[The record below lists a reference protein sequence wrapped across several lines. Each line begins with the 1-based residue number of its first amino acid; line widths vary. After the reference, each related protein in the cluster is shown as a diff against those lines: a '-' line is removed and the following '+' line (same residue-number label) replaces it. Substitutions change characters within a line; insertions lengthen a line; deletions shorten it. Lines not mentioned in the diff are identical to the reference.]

1 MESSDVTAGC
11 GSVVGRGRRSPVSM
25 PQIPVVPENHSHVLA
40 EFDCL
45 DPLLSALRLDSGRLK
60 CTCLGVS
67 RKWLALGTSAGGL
80 HLIQKEGWKQRLILT
95 HKEGSIA
102 QVACCPHDE
111 DFIAVATSQGLV
123 VVWELQLERR
133 GRPERVS
140 VSWEHRGQAVTALC
154 WDASALRVFV
164 GDAGGKVSFLRAGS
178 SKAGK
183 GSGFV
188 IFPVQTVTTVDSRV
202 VQLGYQDGRLLVSSL
217 SRCYLC
223 DTEREKFWR
232 VGNKERDGEY
242 GACFFPQNKGLL
254 VGQPPLLY
262 SARPGSRIWEASFN
276 GEVLST
282 HQFKQPL
289 ACPPLPLITYRDEPQ
304 HYDPVPKSPQSIAFS
319 KLLYFGDQNLL
330 TWTDSA
336 IYIFT
341 PHNGQV
347 LLWTEVK
354 DLVDIAVY
362 RNELFCLHGS
372 GRLSHL
378 SLLSAERCVER
389 LLRRESW
396 PLAAMVCCMFQ
407 HAITTSRARKA
418 IPIDRLEHLR
428 SQLSSSTQPELT
440 GQLEEI
446 ITKLEPLDSASS
458 SRRSSISSHESFNV
472 LDCGIYRVISRRGS
486 QSDEETSSI
495 INHSTSEEER
505 LKEFSF
511 VHEEDPA
518 DHDPQSS
525 ERTEAERSEQGMQFH
540 LPLSFRPKPPRIALQ
555 AVRDSV
561 SSFVKKINT
570 LQMNSE
576 LWQRA
581 DFRDSGHSEISAS
594 YSEEMDNEVYNEMP
608 NTEADMQALRAAT
621 ERATSQIQDPLVLL
635 DPSCLG
641 ETLQEWLTVLQGILG
656 PEELRSTAAAD
667 SDVNEPG
674 EERSGYLNSGSEQQ
688 DGSLFPSGEP
698 TESITEESGEL
709 EEREDKCEMKPDGS
723 NGNHP
728 APVRVESPEPLP
740 SDLLESLTQ
749 LATLHTEMSC
759 FRNQE
764 NEAASCTLFLRS
776 YFFLLD
782 QERVRRMCLM
792 CYQDQPEVQ
801 SSFIEAMLELT
812 QSSKV
817 VEVIQRGDLLR
828 SLRSLR
834 ELQPWSA
841 PPLLAHLHRLYQK
854 HGEAAVR
861 SFTQFYPTITP
872 ADVMTM
878 AQQSHFLAYLDNL
891 VQSQTEEHRLSFLQ
905 CLLEPESLRQ
915 DWLELA
921 LTHDAPQRCDT
932 ISPDGHPRWH
942 SHRFSWGYGRLL
954 SLLIRLPADLPSKQ
968 KMAECCRSHGYW
980 TGYVFLCCELQCREE
995 ALSTICQLD
1004 DISLLEEADGVV
1016 PQTLE
1021 EWKLLIRLSQRCS
1034 SAVDSEQVAGSN
1046 GSGWS
1051 NGSAD
1056 CGGKINPEN
1065 LTLMLA
1071 RTAGPDRA
1079 VAVLEECQVHLD
1091 LSPHSKLVCELLRV
1105 TETRQRAMIQTMLE
1119 RCDRFLWSQHA

>member
-1 MESSDVTAGC
+1 MS
-11 GSVVGRGRRSPVSM
+11 RGSPVKM
-25 PQIPVVPENHSHVLA
+25 PLIPVVPENHSHVLA

-60 CTCLGVS
+60 CTCLAVS

-80 HLIQKEGWKQRLILT
+80 HLIQREGWKQRLILT
-95 HKEGSIA
+95 HKEGSIT

-140 VSWEHRGQAVTALC
+140 VSWEHRGQAITALC
-154 WDASALRVFV
+154 WDTSTLRVFV
-164 GDAGGKVSFLRAGS
+164 GDSGGKVSFLRAGS
-178 SKAGK
+178 SKLGK
-183 GSGFV
+183 GSAFV

-242 GACFFPQNKGLL
+242 GACFFPQNRGLL

-262 SARPGSRIWEASFN
+262 CARPGSRIWEASFN

-282 HQFKQPL
+282 HQFKQLL
-289 ACPPLPLITYRDEPQ
+289 ACPPLPLITYRNEP
-304 HYDPVPKSPQSIAFS
+304 HYNPVQKSPQSVAFP
-319 KLLYFGDQNLL
+319 KLLYLGDQNLL

-341 PHNGQV
+341 PQNGQV

-362 RNELFCLHGS
+362 RSELFCLHGS

-396 PLAAMVCCMFQ
+396 PLAAAVCCMFQ
-407 HAITTSRARKA
+407 HMITTGRARKS

-428 SQLSSSTQPELT
+428 SQLSPSTHLELT
-440 GQLEEI
+440 GQLEEV

-486 QSDEETSSI
+486 QSDEETSSL
-495 INHSTSEEER
+495 INQSMSEEER

-511 VHEEDPA
+511 VQEEDQV

-525 ERTEAERSEQGMQFH
+525 ERMEAERSEQGLQFH

-555 AVRDSV
+555 AVKDSV
-561 SSFVKKINT
+561 SSFVKKTTEKINT

-576 LWQRA
+576 LWQRSEFREGGQA
-581 DFRDSGHSEISAS
+581 DTTAP
-594 YSEEMDNEVYNEMP
+594 YSEETDNEVYDEMP
-608 NTEADMQALRAAT
+608 NTEADMQELRSAT
-621 ERATSQIQDPLVLL
+621 ERAISQIQDPLVLL
-635 DPSCLG
+635 DPVCLG
-641 ETLQEWLTVLQGILG
+641 ETLLEWLPVLERILG
-656 PEELRSTAAAD
+656 PEEQGSAAAGD
-667 SDVNEPG
+667 SNVDAPG
-674 EERSGYLNSGSEQQ
+674 EERWERHYLNSCSEQQ
-688 DGSLFPSGEP
+688 EESSCSSGEP
-698 TESITEESGEL
+698 TESITEEKKESPEIGGTGDQSDSTEN
-709 EEREDKCEMKPDGS
+709 GS
-723 NGNHP
+723 P
-728 APVRVESPEPLP
+728 PEPVRVVSPKPVP
-740 SDLLESLTQ
+740 SDLLDNLTQ
-749 LATLHTEMSC
+749 LATLYTELSC

-764 NEAASCTLFLRS
+764 NEQALGCTTFLRR

-782 QERVRRMCLM
+782 QERVRRMCLL
-792 CYQDQPEVQ
+792 CYQEQPEVQ
-801 SSFIEAMLELT
+801 SSFTEAMLDLT

-817 VEVIQRGDLLR
+817 LEVIQRGDLLR

-834 ELQPWSA
+834 ELQVWSA
-841 PPLLAHLHRLYQK
+841 PPLLAHLHRLYEK

-861 SFTQFYPTITP
+861 SFSQFYPTITP

-891 VQSQTEEHRLSFLQ
+891 VQSRTEEHRLSFLQ
-905 CLLEPESLRQ
+905 SLLEPESLRQ

-921 LTHDAPQRCDT
+921 LTHDAPQQCDT
-932 ISPDGHPRWH
+932 LTPDGQPRWH
-942 SHRFSWGYGRLL
+942 SHCFSWGYGRLL
-954 SLLIRLPADLPSKQ
+954 SLLIHLPADLSSKQ
-968 KMAECCRSHGYW
+968 KMAETCRSHGYW
-980 TGYVFLCCELQCREE
+980 TGYLYLCCELQRRTE
-995 ALSTICQLD
+995 AFTTVCQLD
-1004 DISLLEEADGVV
+1004 DISLLEEPEGVE

-1021 EWKLLIRLSQRCS
+1021 EWKLLIQLSQRCNG
-1034 SAVDSEQVAGSN
+1034 VGDSEQVTGVN
-1046 GSGWS
+1046 GSSWS

-1056 CGGKINPEN
+1056 CGGKISPEN

-1071 RTAGPDRA
+1071 RKAGPDRA
-1079 VAVLEECQVHLD
+1079 MTVLEECGVQLV

-1105 TETRQRAMIQTMLE
+1105 TEKRQRAMIQTMLE